1 MERQPPQLFRYS
13 EDSIVLD
20 AAIADLCHGGQASA
34 DGQRLA
40 GNLGNQALGYSCDIV
55 CCGIAHHSHCADVLT
70 FLEK

>member
-1 MERQPPQLFRYS
+1 MERQPPQLFLYS

-34 DGQRLA
+34 DGQGSA
-40 GNLGNQALGYSCDIV
+40 GNRGNQALGYSCDIV